1 MSPSYLSLI
10 GTCSRY
16 LLLFFLLQRNRTF
29 RDRNVHDGLFLLLN
43 LGGGQDQ
50 HTINEVG
57 SHLFHVNIF
66 ANRESLLELGL
77 RDRVV
82 LDDFASATNV
92 EDLAVSL
99 KLDRHIPRFHA
110 WNIDGNLIRVVCLV
124 DLVAR
129 RRANEDRVSRTLQ
142 VRKDQ
147 HVIKNR
153 VSVKE
158 GRGSEV
164 IVESRK
170 ERAFVV
176 PVERHGNLCFVC
188 WLELLLIEGG
198 ITIEAF
204 GKL

>member
-1 MSPSYLSLI
+1 MLNVKI
-10 GTCSRY
+10 
-16 LLLFFLLQRNRTF
+16 LLFFLLQRTF
-29 RDRNVHDGLFLLLN
+29 RDRNGQHGLLLLLN

-50 HTINEVG
+50 HAIDEVG

-77 RDRVV
+77 RGRVV
-82 LDDFASATNV
+82 LNDLASTANM
-92 EDLAVSL
+92 EDLAVVL
-99 KLDRHIPRFHA
+99 KLDRHVPCFHA

-129 RRANEDRVSRTLQ
+129 RRANEDRVSRTFQ

-147 HVIKNR
+147 HVIKDR

-158 GRGSEV
+158 GCGSEV
-164 IVESRK
+164 IVESSK
-170 ERAFVV
+170 ERVLVV
-176 PVERHGNLCFVC
+176 PVESHGDRCVGC
-188 WLELLLIEGG
+188 CLELLLIKGG

-204 GKL
+204 EKL